1 MKNLFLL
8 ILLSGL
14 FVLNISAQSN
24 DIRKCGTVEPTAE
37 ELKAD
42 PELAKRISDLE
53 EYTKEYV
60 KNHDPNRR
68 SGNISFVIPV
78 VFHVI
83 YNTPTNN
90 ISKAQCLGALNTL
103 NEDFQKRNADTSSIV
118 AAFKSV
124 AGDSEIEFRLAK
136 LDPSGNC
143 TEGITRT
150 FSNLTLSADDNVKD
164 LIRWPR
170 DKYLNIWIVQNIAG
184 GGVAG
189 YSQLPG
195 SASWQ
200 ADGVV
205 ILNSYFGPG
214 IRTLTHEVGHWSNLK
229 HCWGGTNNPG
239 VAINCNDDDLV
250 ADTPNT
256 IGNTGC
262 NLNAN
267 SCGSLD
273 NVQNYMEYAFCDR
286 MFTIGQGVRMRA
298 ALSASTADRNNLS
311 TLANLMATGTND
323 GYNANPCMPFA
334 DFSTNATMVCA
345 GTQVNFTDITWNGDA
360 SSWAWDF
367 PGGTP
372 STSTIQNPVIVY
384 NTPGIYTVSMT
395 AINAAGQDT
404 KVRTNLITVSP
415 ANASLNIPFAEG
427 FESLTFP
434 GNNWLQQNAGGNGW
448 AISNSTAY
456 SGSKSMRL
464 LNYNGNT
471 AGTVDAFIIPGIDLS
486 NVTGTNLNFKLSHAV
501 KSTTGTDGL
510 RIYASSD
517 CGKTWSLRFAK
528 IGTALATGGLVS
540 TNYIPSGTP
549 DWRDENASLASTS
562 ISTKP
567 NVMIKFE
574 YTYDNGNNIYIDDIN
589 ISGIVGVND
598 AQTID
603 LNLNVYPNPSSDHTF
618 VSFHLDNAQEIFVT
632 LKDMLG
638 RTVNHVSSKKLD
650 AGDHQFR
657 IDAPEVSGIY
667 YVVIQMKDKLMT
679 RKLFFSNQ

>member
-8 ILLSGL
+8 ILFSGL
-14 FVLNISAQSN
+14 FVLSISAQSN
-24 DIRKCGTVEPTAE
+24 DIRKCGTVEPTPE

-42 PELAKRISDLE
+42 PEMAKRIADLE
-53 EYTKEYV
+53 AYTAEFV
-60 KNHDPNRR
+60 KNYNYERR

-83 YNTPTNN
+83 YNSQTNN

-118 AAFKSV
+118 AAFKNV
-124 AGDSEIEFRLAK
+124 AGDSEVEFRLAK

-205 ILNSYFGPG
+205 ILNSYFGPN

-239 VAINCNDDDLV
+239 IATNCNDDDLV
-250 ADTPNT
+250 LDTPNT

-262 NLNAN
+262 NLNAI

-286 MFTIGQGVRMRA
+286 MFTIGQGARMHA
-298 ALSASTADRNNLS
+298 ALSAPTADRNNLS
-311 TLANLMATGTND
+311 TNANLIATGTND

-334 DFSTNATMVCA
+334 DFSSNATMVCA

-372 STSTIQNPVIVY
+372 STSTVQNPVIVY

-404 KVRTNLITVSP
+404 KVRSNLITVSP
-415 ANASLNIPFAEG
+415 ATASLNVPFAEG

-434 GNNWLQQNAGGNGW
+434 GNNWLLQNSGGNAW
-448 AISNSTAY
+448 AIGNSVAY
-456 SGSKSMRL
+456 SGSKSIRL
-464 LNYNGNT
+464 LNFNGNS
-471 AGTVDAFIIPGIDLS
+471 AGSVDAFIIPGIDLS

-517 CGKTWSLRFAK
+517 CGKIWSLRFAK
-528 IGTALATGGLVS
+528 TGTALATGGLVS

-549 DWRDENASLASTS
+549 DWRDENTSLASTS

-589 ISGIVGVND
+589 ISGIVGIND
-598 AQTID
+598 QQIID
-603 LNLNVYPNPSSDHTF
+603 LNLNLYPNPSTGNSYID
-618 VSFHLDNAQEIFVT
+618 FHLDHAQKVEVL
-632 LKDMLG
+632 LKDVLG
-638 RTVNHVSSKKLD
+638 RTVNFTNSEILD
-650 AGDHQFR
+650 AGDHQIR
-657 IDAPEVSGIY
+657 IDTPLTEGIY
-667 YVVIQMKDKLMT
+667 FVILKMDEQLIT
-679 RKLFFSNQ
+679 RKLVFSKQ